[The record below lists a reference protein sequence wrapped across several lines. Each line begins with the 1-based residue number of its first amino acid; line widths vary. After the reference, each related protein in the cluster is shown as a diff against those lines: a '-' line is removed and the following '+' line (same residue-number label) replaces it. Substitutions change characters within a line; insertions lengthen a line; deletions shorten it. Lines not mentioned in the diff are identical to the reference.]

1 MLDMAFIFMLVCG
14 WLLALPAAQ
23 PWGRRCIRKDLRV
36 LSEIPDVDAPLA
48 RQAPTVDYILGKQ
61 IGAGASAAPGGAT
74 ATHAGKPRE
83 AYPTIKRLLRYEP

>member
-61 IGAGASAAPGGAT
+61 IGAGASAL
-74 ATHAGKPRE
+74 AGQSIRGY
-83 AYPTIKRLLRYEP
+83 ALRRT